1 MDVRIRGNDIHISDR
16 IRGAVAERASR
27 LEKFVPNAVTADLEL
42 RHHHRKTGRDAVIAQ
57 FTINP
62 GGALLRAEEEDHDAE
77 KAVDLVMA
85 KMERQARRYHDRRA
99 SRPVP
104 RGQEELPPSA
114 DEADDEEMNEIA
126 RVKRFPVKPI
136 GQDEAVEQMQLL
148 GHDFFLFQN
157 RDEGTITLLYR
168 RRDGALGLLVPEPM

>member
-1 MDVRIRGNDIHISDR
+1 MDVRIRGNDIQISDR
-16 IRGAVAERASR
+16 IRTAVAERAVR
-27 LEKFVPNAVTADLEL
+27 LDKFLPNVVAADLEL

-85 KMERQARRYHDRRA
+85 KMERRARRFHDRRA
-99 SRPVP
+99 DKPGP
-104 RGQEELPPSA
+104 RAQDAQIAETVDGESEESDA
-114 DEADDEEMNEIA
+114 IA
-126 RVKRFPVKPI
+126 RVKRFPVKPMA
-136 GQDEAVEQMQLL
+136 QDEAIEQMQLL